1 MLLYDFKTIFNTN
14 TMSGYNQT
22 ALSLAQLQADPSQ
35 HGFADPSVDPYWE
48 TESMRLSTEL
58 ISYPSDRSEL
68 SLTPYFTHI
77 TNDYVATRVPDTL
90 PENESVSNALGLLA
104 KMAMEHQSGS
114 ESIFGVDLVTKQES
128 RLHVQKNSGYRG
140 LGNTLFTGKYL

>member
-22 ALSLAQLQADPSQ
+22 ALSLAQLQ
-35 HGFADPSVDPYWE
+35 ADPSVDPYWE